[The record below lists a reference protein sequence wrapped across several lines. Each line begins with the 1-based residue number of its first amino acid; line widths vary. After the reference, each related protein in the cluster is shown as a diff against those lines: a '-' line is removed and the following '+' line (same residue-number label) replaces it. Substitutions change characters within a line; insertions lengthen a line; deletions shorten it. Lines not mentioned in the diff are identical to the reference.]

1 MNITFTH
8 RKLLVTN
15 AILSKAI
22 NEVSYFANPMIIIME
37 DHKAR
42 IFFNSRTK
50 RNFSIIQSIDI
61 DLRDFSLELPSLQTQ
76 IGAENLRG
84 FCSHGLSLGGIY
96 QEEGKH
102 IVTTMGWINKPQEHW
117 YGTIGKVRMDE
128 DSNLVPQSL
137 TEWFT
142 LDSEDSISLS
152 YPAIYERDGTSRMW
166 FGSTLT
172 WDAGN
177 GEMLHILKE
186 KISTDSI
193 NFTKTG
199 RILNYDLNTAQAF
212 SRPSII
218 EINGRALMA
227 YSYRSANSKYRIGF
241 VWLDDLTTASHL
253 NGGLTSF
260 LPSENSWEAEM
271 VEYPFLFIH
280 DSEVY
285 MLYNGDDF
293 GKTGIGIVT
302 LRFEN

>member
-1 MNITFTH
+1 
-8 RKLLVTN
+8 
-15 AILSKAI
+15 
-22 NEVSYFANPMIIIME
+22 ME
-37 DHKAR
+37 HYKAR

-61 DLRDFSLELPSLQTQ
+61 DLRDFSLEVPSFQTQ
-76 IGAENLRG
+76 IGTKELIR
-84 FCSHGLSLGGIY
+84 FCSHGLSLGGTY
-96 QEEGKH
+96 LENGQYF
-102 IVTTMGWINKPQEHW
+102 VSTMGWINKPPEHW
-117 YGTIGKVRMDE
+117 YGTIGKIRMDE
-128 DSNLVPQSL
+128 KYNLVSQSL

-186 KISTDSI
+186 KVSTDSI

-199 RILNYDLNTAQAF
+199 RILDYDLNTAQAF
-212 SRPSII
+212 SRPSIL

-253 NGGLTSF
+253 KGGSRVFCLQKIHGKLKWLSI
-260 LPSENSWEAEM
+260 PSC
-271 VEYPFLFIH
+271 LF
-280 DSEVY
+280 
-285 MLYNGDDF
+285 M
-293 GKTGIGIVT
+293 T
-302 LRFEN
+302 LKSTCSTTAMISVKQG

>member
-1 MNITFTH
+1 MNITFTD
-8 RKLLVTN
+8 RRPLVTN
-15 AILSKAI
+15 AMVSKAI
-22 NEVSYFANPMIIIME
+22 NEVSYFANPMITIME

-61 DLRDFSLELPSLQTQ
+61 DLRDFSLELSSFQTQ
-76 IGAENLRG
+76 IGAKKLSG
-84 FCSHGLSLGGIY
+84 FCSHGLSLGGTY
-96 QEEGKH
+96 LEDGQYF
-102 IVTTMGWINKPQEHW
+102 VSTMGWINKPPEHW
-117 YGTIGKVRMDE
+117 YGTIGKIRMDDE
-128 DSNLVPQSL
+128 FNLVPQSL

-166 FGSTLT
+166 YGSTLT

-186 KISTDSI
+186 KVSTDSI
-193 NFTKTG
+193 NFVKTG

-212 SRPSII
+212 SRPSIL

-227 YSYRSANSKYRIGF
+227 YSYRGGNSHYRIGF

-253 NGGLTSF
+253 GGLASF
-260 LPSENSWEAEM
+260 LPSGKSGEAKM

-280 DSEVY
+280 NSEIY

-293 GKTGIGIVT
+293 GKTGIGVVT
-302 LRFEN
+302 LQFEH